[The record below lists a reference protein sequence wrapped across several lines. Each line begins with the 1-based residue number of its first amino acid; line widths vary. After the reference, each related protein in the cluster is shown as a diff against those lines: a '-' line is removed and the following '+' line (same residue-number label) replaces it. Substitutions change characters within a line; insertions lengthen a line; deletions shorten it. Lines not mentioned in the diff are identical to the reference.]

1 MSPPTSGPIT
11 VEMPKTPP
19 MNPAYRPRS
28 RGETTSPITACVLT
42 ISAPPP
48 SPWMPRKMISSV
60 MFWLSPHNAEPIRK
74 ITSAPWSTIFRPS
87 VSPSFPAIGVVIV
100 EVSR

>member
-1 MSPPTSGPIT
+1 
-11 VEMPKTPP
+11 
-19 MNPAYRPRS
+19 
-28 RGETTSPITACVLT
+28 
-42 ISAPPP
+42 
-48 SPWMPRKMISSV
+48 MPRKMISSV